1 MNKSLIT
8 NVIAASLVFVAMAVE
23 GQLKH
28 ILLTTGLFALAGGVT
43 NWLAIHMLFEKV
55 PGLYGSGVISARFE
69 EFKAGLHS
77 LVMEQFFS
85 QENLDRFFGYMLT
98 ENDQHTLDFSDVID
112 ETDLSPAFNGLVEAI
127 MDSSLGSMLSMVGG
141 EAAITPLK
149 DPFIRKMKIALN
161 EVAHS
166 PSFQHSVKA
175 KLSSSPV
182 SQDIFAQIEHVV
194 TARLDELTPQM
205 VKEIIQT
212 MIRQHLGW
220 LVVWGGVFG
229 GLIGLLSSQVTF

>member
-1 MNKSLIT
+1 M
-8 NVIAASLVFVAMAVE
+8 
-23 GQLKH
+23 
-28 ILLTTGLFALAGGVT
+28 
-43 NWLAIHMLFEKV
+43 
-55 PGLYGSGVISARFE
+55 
-69 EFKAGLHS
+69 
-77 LVMEQFFS
+77 
-85 QENLDRFFGYMLT
+85 
-98 ENDQHTLDFSDVID
+98 
-112 ETDLSPAFNGLVEAI
+112 SPAFNGLVEAI

-149 DPFIRKMKIALN
+149 DPFIRKMKVALN

-166 PSFQHSVKA
+166 LSFQQSVKA
-175 KLSSSPV
+175 KLSSSRV
-182 SQDIFAQIEHVV
+182 SQDIFVQIEHVV

-229 GLIGLLSSQVTF
+229 GLIGLLTSQLTF